1 MKHEARSLA
10 PEPTVVKTVVKSSVE
25 SVVKSGM
32 KGGMESGMKTAD
44 AIIAFMRADPQI
56 THDLLAAKLGK
67 ARNSIIKQIAKLK
80 KTGLIRRVGPDKGG
94 HWEVIG

>member
-10 PEPTVVKTVVKSSVE
+10 PEPTVVKSSVE
-25 SVVKSGM
+25 SVVK
-32 KGGMESGMKTAD
+32 SGMKTAD

-80 KTGLIRRVGPDKGG
+80 KTGLIRRVGPTKGG

>member
-1 MKHEARSLA
+1 MPKPAKENMGKGVA
-10 PEPTVVKTVVKSSVE
+10 KG
-25 SVVKSGM
+25 GM
-32 KGGMESGMKTAD
+32 KGGMESGMESGMKTAD
-44 AIIAFMRADPQI
+44 VIIAFMRADPQI

-80 KTGLIRRVGPDKGG
+80 KIGLIRRIGPAKGG

>member
-1 MKHEARSLA
+1 MGIGEDKG
-10 PEPTVVKTVVKSSVE
+10 VVKGGME
-25 SVVKSGM
+25 SGM

-80 KTGLIRRVGPDKGG
+80 KTGLIRRIGPDKGG